1 MAITYVGGKG
11 NGTAG
16 QGGGSVDLT
25 TGLTGGSGG
34 APIQD
39 DLVLVTVS
47 VGTAARQPTIAIST
61 PTGYGALTPQRTT
74 STTYDTNVQ
83 TCWKFMT
90 STPDTAV
97 TIPAS
102 GNNADGIAYE
112 IQVFR
117 GVNPASFPQ
126 VTPTYATGQATDN
139 LPDPASILPTV
150 TGSWIGVCG
159 GGAALAGGTYT
170 AGYLTNFLTHNGP
183 DTNDGNAGCG
193 YYTGWASGAYDPA
206 KFGGG
211 SVVAA
216 NSWGCTTIV
225 LAPTPVNT
233 PITPLV
239 GGVAIS
245 IVASVLG
252 FALLSLVGEMA
263 LTGYSPTIQISASA
277 TNITPSAGSFVVTGY
292 ETTNRLTIAP
302 PSMGAIT

>member
-16 QGGGSVDLT
+16 RGGGSIDLT

-47 VGTAARQPTIAIST
+47 VGTAARQPAIAIVT
-61 PTGYGALTPQRTT
+61 PTGYTALTPQRTT
-74 STTYDTNVQ
+74 ATTYDTNVQ
-83 TCWKFMT
+83 TCWKFMGA
-90 STPDTAV
+90 TPDTAV

-126 VTPTYATGQATDN
+126 VTPTYATGSGVDN
-139 LPDPASILPTV
+139 LPDPASIQPTV
-150 TGSWIGVCG
+150 AGSWIGVCG
-159 GGAALAGGTYT
+159 GGAAGAGGTYT

-193 YYTGWASGAYDPA
+193 YYTGWTSGAYDPA

-211 SVVAA
+211 SVDAA

-225 LAPTPVNT
+225 LAPTPTNT
-233 PITPLV
+233 PITPPV
-239 GGVAIS
+239 GAVIGTGVAG
-245 IVASVLG
+245 VLG
-252 FALLSLVGEMA
+252 LALLSLVGA
-263 LTGYSPTIQISASA
+263 STLVGYSPTVQIDTPAI
-277 TNITPSAGSFVVTGY
+277 NITPSVGSFAVTGY
-292 ETTNRLTIAP
+292 EVRNAIGIT
-302 PSMGAIT
+302 PSPMVAIT